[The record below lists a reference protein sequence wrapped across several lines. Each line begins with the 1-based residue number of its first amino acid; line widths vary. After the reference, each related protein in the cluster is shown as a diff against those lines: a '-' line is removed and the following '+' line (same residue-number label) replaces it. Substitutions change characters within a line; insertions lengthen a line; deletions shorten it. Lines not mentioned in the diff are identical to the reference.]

1 MCVNT
6 IVALKVLDEDGNL
19 KVGFRFK
26 RKTIL
31 MFVIIISYVTII
43 IIIIII
49 IVITNVIII
58 RPGQDNPLLAMTET
72 ICIVWF
78 SLEYVLRLIGA
89 PDKKVIL
96 FSNSCKSKI
105 AEVILIISRQ
115 LFLMNGLNFVDVLAI
130 LPYFVEVITRM
141 TNKQEFEYQID
152 K

>member
-31 MFVIIISYVTII
+31 MFAIIISY
-43 IIIIII
+43 IIII
-49 IVITNVIII
+49 IVIINIII
-58 RPGQDNPLLAMTET
+58 IQPAQDNPLLAMTET

-89 PDKKVIL
+89 PDKKVIM
-96 FSNSCKSKI
+96 FPHSCKNQI
-105 AEVILIISRQ
+105 AEEILIISCQ

-130 LPYFVEVITRM
+130 LPYFVEVINRM
-141 TNKQEFEYQID
+141 TNKLLLQKVEYQID

>member
-31 MFVIIISYVTII
+31 MFAIIISF
-43 IIIIII
+43 IIII
-49 IVITNVIII
+49 IVIIQ
-58 RPGQDNPLLAMTET
+58 PGQDNPLLAMTET

-96 FSNSCKSKI
+96 FPLSCKNKI
-105 AEVILIISRQ
+105 AKVFLINSRQ

>member
-26 RKTIL
+26 RKAIL
-31 MFVIIISYVTII
+31 MFALIISY
-43 IIIIII
+43 II
-49 IVITNVIII
+49 IVIIIVII

-96 FSNSCKSKI
+96 FPHSCKNKI
-105 AEVILIISRQ
+105 AEVILIISCQ

-130 LPYFVEVITRM
+130 LPYFVEVITRK
-141 TNKQEFEYQID
+141 TNKLLLQ
-152 K
+152 KV

>member
-1 MCVNT
+1 M
-6 IVALKVLDEDGNL
+6 
-19 KVGFRFK
+19 
-26 RKTIL
+26 
-31 MFVIIISYVTII
+31 II
-43 IIIIII
+43 
-49 IVITNVIII
+49 NVIII
-58 RPGQDNPLLAMTET
+58 QPGQDNPLLAMTET

-96 FSNSCKSKI
+96 FPLSCKNKI
-105 AEVILIISRQ
+105 AEAILIISCQ

>member
-31 MFVIIISYVTII
+31 MFVIIISY

-49 IVITNVIII
+49 IVIINVIII
-58 RPGQDNPLLAMTET
+58 QPAQDNPLLAMTET

-89 PDKKVIL
+89 PDKKVIM
-96 FSNSCKSKI
+96 FPHSCKNQI
-105 AEVILIISRQ
+105 AEEILIISCQ

-130 LPYFVEVITRM
+130 LPYFVEVINRM
-141 TNKQEFEYQID
+141 TNKLLLQKVEYQID

>member
-31 MFVIIISYVTII
+31 MFAIIISY

-49 IVITNVIII
+49 IVIINVIII

-96 FSNSCKSKI
+96 FPLSCKNKI
-105 AEVILIISRQ
+105 AKVFLINSRQ

-141 TNKQEFEYQID
+141 TNKLLLQKVEYQID

>member
-31 MFVIIISYVTII
+31 MFAI

-49 IVITNVIII
+49 IVIINVIII
-58 RPGQDNPLLAMTET
+58 QPGQDNPLLAMTET

-96 FSNSCKSKI
+96 FPLSCKNKI
-105 AEVILIISRQ
+105 AEAILIISRQ

-130 LPYFVEVITRM
+130 LPYFVEVITSM
-141 TNKQEFEYQID
+141 TYKLLLQKVEYQID

>member
-19 KVGFRFK
+19 KVGFRLK
-26 RKTIL
+26 RTTIL
-31 MFVIIISYVTII
+31 MFAIIISY
-43 IIIIII
+43 IIII
-49 IVITNVIII
+49 IVIINIII
-58 RPGQDNPLLAMTET
+58 IQPSQDNPLLAMTET

-89 PDKKVIL
+89 PDKKVIM
-96 FSNSCKSKI
+96 FPHSCKNQI
-105 AEVILIISRQ
+105 AEEILIISCQ

-130 LPYFVEVITRM
+130 LPYFVEVINRM
-141 TNKQEFEYQID
+141 TNKLLLQKVEYQID